1 MKLLSKDKNV
11 LIEKAYLIITFD
23 DGNVEIFNRN
33 YGLISKD
40 ITLVPDILNHKK
52 QVETWRSFPSPCD
65 RRRGGDAKWY
75 E

>member
-52 QVETWRSFPSPCD
+52 QVET
-65 RRRGGDAKWY
+65 
-75 E
+75 

>member
-1 MKLLSKDKNV
+1 MIDKNV

-40 ITLVPDILNHKK
+40 TDLVPDILNHKT
-52 QVETWRSFPSPCD
+52 QVESWRSYPSPCGQD
-65 RRRGGDAKWY
+65 KVGDAKWY